1 DLTVGRGEF
10 VAVLGPNGAGKS
22 TLLKVL
28 LGLLPTAA
36 GQVRVLGQ
44 QPGRAS
50 HQIGYLPQRRSFDAS
65 ARIRGTDVVR
75 LGLAGHRPGRAGD
88 RVCSPRPFAP
98 RSRKAPQEVRG
109 VLDLVGA
116 PGYASRPGG
125 ECSGGE
131 QPRLLLAQALIR
143 RPDLLLLDE
152 PLDSLDLPSQAT

>member
-1 DLTVGRGEF
+1 MNPFTSTQPASTQPATAGQPATVSPPAAGPVLELRGAAVRVGGNVLWSGVDLTVGRGEF

-50 HQIGYLPQRRSFDAS
+50 HRIGYLPQRRSFDAS

-75 LGLAGHRPGRAGD
+75 LGLDG
-88 RVCSPRPFAP
+88 
-98 RSRKAPQEVRG
+98 ERG
-109 VLDLVGA
+109 
-116 PGYASRPGG
+116 AS
-125 ECSGGE
+125 
-131 QPRLLLAQALIR
+131 LI
-143 RPDLLLLDE
+143 
-152 PLDSLDLPSQAT
+152 